1 MRTHV
6 KHVLVCTGPRCDI
19 DGAPVQAMLDQLGK
33 LIDARPDLKVKRT
46 RTHCMMVC
54 KDAPIMAVYPEG
66 VWYKSVDEKMLE
78 RIAVEHLEG
87 GREVTEL
94 VFHRLGE
101 GDVGVAGDDEK

>member
-54 KDAPIMAVYPEG
+54 KDAPIMV
-66 VWYKSVDEKMLE
+66 VDEKMLE
-78 RIAVEHLEG
+78 RIVVEHLEG